1 MPSGPPLFTVQ
12 VSLYIKSN
20 WWGEREGVGNRPACS
35 DFNNWVVST
44 LALSAIS
51 LAKNVSF
58 PKQEVK
64 RKHLCFLAGITAL
77 V

>member
-1 MPSGPPLFTVQ
+1 METDQRAPISIIAWFA
-12 VSLYIKSN
+12 YISTL
-20 WWGEREGVGNRPACS
+20 
-35 DFNNWVVST
+35 VST

-64 RKHLCFLAGITAL
+64 RITRPGERRIERTGQPAAGDDAHP
-77 V
+77 

>member
-1 MPSGPPLFTVQ
+1 METDQRAPISILGWFA
-12 VSLYIKSN
+12 YISTL
-20 WWGEREGVGNRPACS
+20 
-35 DFNNWVVST
+35 VST

>member
-1 MPSGPPLFTVQ
+1 MGRGRELETDQRTPISITGWFA
-12 VSLYIKSN
+12 YISTLL
-20 WWGEREGVGNRPACS
+20 
-35 DFNNWVVST
+35 ST

-64 RKHLCFLAGITAL
+64 CKHLCFLAGITAL